1 VFERAREA
9 HRVRQLIGRKVPD
22 VPVMEPGRSVFPL
35 GNVSLG
41 WVVYYLYP
49 GTSAAK
55 PAPGREGPLEDAVE
69 HQAFRDHQDE
79 FQELGVRTLG
89 ISSQSEREQ
98 KETVTENMLSHPMV
112 TDSGLGLAERLGL
125 PTFEH
130 ASRRWFRRLTL
141 LAYGGE
147 IRWVFYPVARP
158 ALQPWQIISW
168 LEHQGGAGH

>member
-1 VFERAREA
+1 VGRE
-9 HRVRQLIGRKVPD
+9 VPD
-22 VPVMEPGRSVFPL
+22 VLVRETGREVFPL
-35 GNVSLG
+35 SNVLLG

-49 GTSAAK
+49 GTSVTDVA
-55 PAPGREGPLEDAVE
+55 E
-69 HQAFRDHQDE
+69 HEAFRDRQDE

-98 KETVTENMLSHPMV
+98 EQTATENMLSHPML
-112 TDSGLGLAERLGL
+112 TDRGLGLAEMLGL

-130 ASRRWFRRLTL
+130 ASRCWFRRLTL

-168 LEHQGGAGH
+168 LEHQEGTGQ